1 MGAANLSEA
10 RKTLLARWDAL
21 RVKWTDA
28 VAGKFEERFI
38 ERLDKDLRNAAQAM
52 ADMDGRVRQIRRECE

>member
-10 RKTLLARWDAL
+10 RKTMLARWDVL
-21 RVKWTDA
+21 RLKWTDA

-38 ERLDKDLRNAAQAM
+38 ERLDKDLRNAAQSM